1 MPTTQGR
8 SLARLDKGIAED
20 FGRRLLAARRAAGLT
35 QSQLAGER
43 YTKAYISALEHGHA
57 KPSMA
62 ALNFLATQ
70 LGTSATRLLE
80 SDEPRWTR
88 MEADLRLASGD
99 WQGAVDGYTEMLE
112 REGRKVARAEL
123 QCGLAEALCRLE
135 RPVDA
140 LFLATEAAA
149 AFAAAGRRAD
159 AALARYW
166 QANSLYQREN
176 DEEARSILRQLLEE
190 VRAGLLMGAD
200 FGIRVLIALAVVDAR
215 AGETDRALT
224 YLDEARALVA
234 EMDDSRRGH
243 YLASLAQSY
252 RASGD
257 HEAAMG
263 AANQALGSFRSVD
276 ADREVARLENELAL
290 VHLAMGSLERARAHA
305 LLANDGMTRLG
316 DDRMRA
322 HVIESQAQIELA
334 GGDLEK
340 AAALATGAMD
350 LAERT
355 GNRKAAISAGL
366 TLARAR
372 RRMGLLGEATVLLD
386 ATAATAREYDRPS
399 QLRDVLTE
407 WADVL
412 AETGDLAGAYER
424 SREAL
429 HVGH

>member
-20 FGRRLLAARRAAGLT
+20 FGRRLHAARRAAGLT

-62 ALNFLATQ
+62 ALNFLASQ

-88 MEADLRLASGD
+88 MEADLRLAGGD
-99 WQGAVDGYTEMLE
+99 WQGAVDGYTEILE
-112 REGRKVARAEL
+112 RETRTIVLAEL
-123 QCGLAEALCRLE
+123 KCGLAEAFCRLE
-135 RPVDA
+135 RPVEA
-140 LFLATEAAA
+140 LPLATEAVT
-149 AFAAAGRRAD
+149 AFDAAGRKAD
-159 AALARYW
+159 AALARFW
-166 QANSLYQREN
+166 QAYSLYQREN
-176 DEEARSILRQLLEE
+176 DAEARSILRQLLEE
-190 VRAGLLMGAD
+190 VRAGLVFGPD
-200 FGIRVLIALAVVDAR
+200 FGIRVLIALAVVDTR

-224 YLDEARALVA
+224 YLDEARTLVS
-234 EMDDSRRGH
+234 EMDNSRRGA
-243 YLASLAQSY
+243 YLTSRAMSY

-257 HEAAMG
+257 YEAAMS
-263 AANQALGSFRSVD
+263 AANQALASFRAVD
-276 ADREVARLENELAL
+276 ADREIARLDNELAL

-305 LLANDGMTRLG
+305 TLSSDCLARLG
-316 DDRMRA
+316 DERLRA
-322 HVIESQAQIELA
+322 HAIESQAQIELA
-334 GGDLEK
+334 AGDLEK
-340 AAALATGAMD
+340 AAALALDATT
-350 LAERT
+350 LADRM

-372 RRMGLLGEATVLLD
+372 RRMGQLDDAIALLGE
-386 ATAATAREYDRPS
+386 TASKARQYDRPS

-429 HVGH
+429 LVGH

>member
-1 MPTTQGR
+1 MR
-8 SLARLDKGIAED
+8 
-20 FGRRLLAARRAAGLT
+20 RRAAGLT

-62 ALNFLATQ
+62 ALNFLAAQ

-99 WQGAVDGYTEMLE
+99 WQGAVDGYTEMLDAE
-112 REGRKVARAEL
+112 ARPIVRAEL

-135 RPVDA
+135 RPIEA
-140 LFLATEAAA
+140 LPMATDRGA

-166 QANSLYQREN
+166 QSYSLYQREN
-176 DEEARSILRQLLEE
+176 DEEARSILRQLLDE
-190 VRAGLLMGAD
+190 VRAGLLSGPD
-200 FGIRVLIALAVVDAR
+200 FGIRVLIALAVVDTR
-215 AGETDRALT
+215 AGDAERALT
-224 YLDEARALVA
+224 YLDEARTLVS
-234 EMDDSRRGH
+234 EMDDSRRGA
-243 YLASLAQSY
+243 YLTSLAKSY

-263 AANQALGSFRSVD
+263 AANQALASFRAVD
-276 ADREVARLENELAL
+276 ADREVARLDNELAL
-290 VHLAMGSLERARAHA
+290 VHLATGSLERAREHA
-305 LLANDGMTRLG
+305 TLANDGLARLG
-316 DDRMRA
+316 DERTRA

-334 GGDLEK
+334 GGDLEQ
-340 AAALATGAMD
+340 AATLASDAMA

-372 RRMGLLGEATVLLD
+372 RRMGQLDDAVALLD
-386 ATAATAREYDRPS
+386 ATAATARQYDRPS